1 MKNNQKIN
9 AINSLPEDPFSGL
22 NLQVLS
28 QQLPRQAPRWC
39 QLTVTLYSLVVL
51 DTQRNPDIQSLQQFL
66 EVIHW
71 RAHGKITEDEF
82 SVLFTEWMKLEKN
95 SDTRSVTAGSNLS
108 SKRKFFL
115 NLSIFRIILLQKN
128 YVESDLDL
136 FIGIVLHETNLK
148 LMNTTI
154 SYVAKNMGN
163 KLMPSF
169 NLEVVTRRWLEL
181 AEELFFSLDTPGYG
195 SLRYDEVF
203 FFCNCVHVGLQNWK
217 NELELE
223 TDLSITAMTAITI
236 QFIRDC
242 GASLP
247 FITSSGTN
255 GNNNNNNLTNIT
267 KNSLYEFYDD
277 YPKSNLKKSSSHS
290 SLLNQKEIFKTEITL
305 PMFKKLLVSKNIGEN
320 ELILLSNHIKLCI
333 EKIAKLARLSG
344 ADDLYFACQPY
355 ELKGQVIGSPRLF
368 QEAVLFAS
376 GFQPPSPAG
385 QTQSHSSGNNE
396 MPGSNQPIPLILLFL
411 LSDGEKY
418 LSGVFRAIEF
428 DVEGLGF
435 GGEDRPHFLATT
447 PSGTDNNH
455 NVAATN
461 IDYTNPLNSLI
472 SANEELHENA
482 NRIYTLFRL
491 WSQNEMLLNSHG
503 GPSNSQNKQQ
513 QNNIIRDVF
522 YPTNINELLR
532 DPTYQLIIST
542 LLHYKRFQ
550 QIVNAGLYDFAINQF
565 SASPV
570 QHQQHQQQHRH
581 HHQNNNNNA
590 VVAPNQLSI
599 LCANLLPSP
608 QQIFVE
614 FGLSHP
620 EINMMNRTENE
631 GEDEAVEA
639 VGGEEYPI
647 PAMQLEDLEGEDG
660 FPLPPPQ
667 SLAKSNHSS
676 RRNSQLAA
684 STNSAAATMNQSNQ
698 QSQQPNFLKPTQTFM
713 AKAAARY
720 RVDPMDSNEEE
731 IGSGGGPQFNQTT
744 NSDPEINKAKWQP
757 LLDVRATTTTTTT
770 IGAAAPP
777 GILPPSAPLVSAR
790 IVSNEEKSN
799 ASSSYHKSHSNNA
812 KNQHSSSDKEKKAKN
827 MKGISQ
833 PSSSSASSSR
843 NNNNLVLGE
852 EEAQLFAKLLI
863 ATDPQEQNEI
873 LLQLRTKALQLTS
886 PTTVDSKEGR
896 RGGGGG
902 EQGLLNSSNEIM
914 SPLSVS
920 PPRSPPTRHKTS
932 NNQRPTENN
941 KNIGQEI
948 FPSTHTNNNTS
959 NHIDSYMS
967 SSSSAPPSSVSEKK
981 KTIFGF

>member
-9 AINSLPEDPFSGL
+9 AFNNLPEDPFSGL

-28 QQLPRQAPRWC
+28 QQLPRQSPRWC
-39 QLTVTLYSLVVL
+39 HLTVTLYSLVVL

-95 SDTRSVTAGSNLS
+95 SDTRSVTAGSNLN

-154 SYVAKNMGN
+154 SYMAKNMGN
-163 KLMPSF
+163 KLMPTFS
-169 NLEVVTRRWLEL
+169 LEVVTRRWLEL

-203 FFCNCVHVGLQNWK
+203 FFCNCVHIGLQNWK
-217 NELELE
+217 NEQELE

-255 GNNNNNNLTNIT
+255 NNNNNLTNIT

-277 YPKSNLKKSSSHS
+277 YPKSNLKKSSSHF

-376 GFQPPSPAG
+376 GFQPPTAVAT
-385 QTQSHSSGNNE
+385 QTQSHSNSEMSGL
-396 MPGSNQPIPLILLFL
+396 NQPIPLILLFL

-435 GGEDRPHFLATT
+435 GGEDRPHFLT
-447 PSGTDNNH
+447 SGSDHN

-482 NRIYTLFRL
+482 KRIYTLFRL
-491 WSQNEMLLNSHG
+491 WSQNEMLLNSH

-542 LLHYKRFQ
+542 LLHYKRLQ

-570 QHQQHQQQHRH
+570 QHQQNHQHRH
-581 HHQNNNNNA
+581 HNSSA

-608 QQIFVE
+608 QQILVE
-614 FGLSHP
+614 FGLSLP
-620 EINMMNRTENE
+620 ETNMMNRMENE
-631 GEDEAVEA
+631 GEDEERIGGGGMEA
-639 VGGEEYPI
+639 TGGEEYPI

-660 FPLPPPQ
+660 FPLPPQQQQQ
-667 SLAKSNHSS
+667 SLAKSNPSS
-676 RRNSQLAA
+676 RRHSQLAA
-684 STNSAAATMNQSNQ
+684 STNSAAAAMNQSN
-698 QSQQPNFLKPTQTFM
+698 QQPNFLKPTQTFM

-731 IGSGGGPQFNQTT
+731 MGSGGGPHLNQTT

-757 LLDVRATTTTTTT
+757 LLDVRATTATATT
-770 IGAAAPP
+770 GAAAPP
-777 GILPPSAPLVSAR
+777 AVHLPSAPLVSAR

-799 ASSSYHKSHSNNA
+799 ASSSYHNNNA
-812 KNQHSSSDKEKKAKN
+812 KNQNSNSDKEKKAKN
-827 MKGISQ
+827 TKGVSH

-843 NNNNLVLGE
+843 NNNNNNNNNLVLGE

-863 ATDPQEQNEI
+863 ASDPQEQNEI

-886 PTTVDSKEGR
+886 PTTVSSKEGVR
-896 RGGGGG
+896 RGGG
-902 EQGLLNSSNEIM
+902 EQGILNSSNEIM

-932 NNQRPTENN
+932 NNQRPTETNRN
-941 KNIGQEI
+941 TGHQEI
-948 FPSTHTNNNTS
+948 FPSTHNNNNTS

-967 SSSSAPPSSVSEKK
+967 SSSSAPPSSVSEIK
-981 KTIFGF
+981 IQQQLFCSQIL